1 MDSIAR
7 QLILDKLPLELLKNP
22 NRDTIQTFLMKK
34 VNTFYKWKIAMIIA
48 LIIYLVLLFIF
59 ESIHLTVKSIAI
71 FDNIFNL
78 VPLIVFL
85 VLAIVFH
92 NLQKKYRVS
101 EQELDAALKEDKS

>member
-7 QLILDKLPLELLKNP
+7 QLIFDKLPPELLKNP

-59 ESIHLTVKSIAI
+59 ESIHLTVKSLAI
-71 FDNIFNL
+71 FNNVFNL

-92 NLQKKYRVS
+92 NLQKKYRVT
-101 EQELDAALKEDKS
+101 EQELDAALKEFKS